1 LYEDLAN
8 IDNIVI
14 MVARKREELVAKAD
28 KVIETNFDNSG
39 VA

>member
-1 LYEDLAN
+1 
-8 IDNIVI
+8 

-28 KVIETNFDNSG
+28 KVIETYFDNSG

>member
-1 LYEDLAN
+1 
-8 IDNIVI
+8 